1 VPASVLRV
9 LPEAALDLFRAEAWY
24 RERSVRAADG
34 FLVEVGRG
42 FALIREALERWAIF
56 RKGARRFVLE
66 RTPSASC
73 IESKVRP
80 FGSLQSRTRSDVRST
95 GEHSAH
101 NR

>member
-1 VPASVLRV
+1 MPASVLRV

-42 FALIREALERWAIF
+42 FALIREAPDRWAIF

-66 RTPSASC
+66 RYPFSILYRVEGSTIWVIAVAHA
-73 IESKVRP
+73 KRRP
-80 FGSLQSRTRSDVRST
+80 EYWRARRPQ
-95 GEHSAH
+95 
-101 NR
+101 